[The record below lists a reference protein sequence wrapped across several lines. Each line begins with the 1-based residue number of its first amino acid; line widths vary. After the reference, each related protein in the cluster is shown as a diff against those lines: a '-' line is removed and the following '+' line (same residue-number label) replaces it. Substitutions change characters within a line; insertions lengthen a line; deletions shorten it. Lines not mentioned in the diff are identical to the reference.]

1 MTMMTRPE
9 PFSNMLSLRDAMQQ
23 LLEESFVAPFAR
35 MQTTNM
41 MPVDVFETD
50 DAFVVR
56 AFMPGLTANDLSIS
70 VDQRTVTIHGEPRSE
85 EAQNLRPVLR
95 ERPASA
101 FTRTFT
107 LPVPVAADKVQ
118 AELRDGVLNLNL
130 PKAASAKPRK
140 IEIKS
145 S

>member
-1 MTMMTRPE
+1 MAMMTPYQ
-9 PFSNMLSLRDAMQQ
+9 PFNNMLSLRDAMQH

-35 MQTTNM
+35 MQTTNV
-41 MPVDVFETD
+41 MPVDVYETN

-70 VDQRTVTIHGEPRSE
+70 VEQRTVTIHGEPHSE
-85 EAQNLRPVLR
+85 DLHNFRAIVR
-95 ERPASA
+95 ERPMGA

-107 LPVPVAADKVQ
+107 LPAPVEAENVQ
-118 AELRDGVLNLNL
+118 AELRDGILALTL
-130 PKAASAKPRK
+130 PKSALAKPRK
-140 IEIKS
+140 IEVKS